1 MGDQLDR
8 VLGMIYQRRGLE
20 EVNRGYNPSLSIF
33 VSGR

>member
-8 VLGMIYQRRGLE
+8 VLGMIYQRQGL